1 MEHRIGQN
9 TPPVHAAG
17 TDPAFVPGLTPPRP
31 AEAKERTAVPADDVA
46 DAADAAA
53 DVGAASEP
61 EVETEVETETAAAD
75 QEPRPVADGPVF
87 EVSDRRGSITVDG
100 TGVTFRLDDET
111 AEFDWSE
118 IGAVETNTPRFG
130 RRLSVSVYTTSRRS
144 YDVHIE
150 APSRSLLKQWVTD
163 LDTALDSYFEDTE
176 TTN

>member
-1 MEHRIGQN
+1 M
-9 TPPVHAAG
+9 
-17 TDPAFVPGLTPPRP
+17 
-31 AEAKERTAVPADDVA
+31 
-46 DAADAAA
+46 
-53 DVGAASEP
+53 
-61 EVETEVETETAAAD
+61 
-75 QEPRPVADGPVF
+75 ADGPVF

-163 LDTALDSYFEDTE
+163 LDTALDSYFDDTE